1 MTDTEESLDENETG
15 TPQSGVLSPLLM
27 NIALHGL
34 EERLITTFK
43 LNEIKIIR
51 YADDFVIF
59 GKSLKT
65 VHRVEEI
72 VTQFLKPIGLE
83 LSEGKTRIGHSM
95 EQKPGT
101 EGLPG
106 LYFLGFH
113 FRNISC
119 SVDRGGGKIYPR

>member
-15 TPQSGVLSPLLM
+15 TPQSGVLSPSLM

-43 LNEIKIIR
+43 LNEIKVIR

-59 GKSLKT
+59 GKSLET

-72 VTQFLKPIGLE
+72 V
-83 LSEGKTRIGHSM
+83 
-95 EQKPGT
+95 
-101 EGLPG
+101 
-106 LYFLGFH
+106 
-113 FRNISC
+113 
-119 SVDRGGGKIYPR
+119 